1 MTGGMRMKTAGM
13 KCSAFR
19 LRAFKYAYVSGRGKF
34 LNPVDRIEPLA
45 RAALVLMG
53 WIFKVWVGWLIYGN
67 IPHSSKYKNVIFMN
81 NTSQGLL
88 VTVNLVNME

>member
-1 MTGGMRMKTAGM
+1 MTRLFVISRHSPSQPS
-13 KCSAFR
+13 SASTFPS
-19 LRAFKYAYVSGRGKF
+19 FHKFSGRGKF